1 MYGVEH
7 YILADN
13 REWQPLFSV
22 TDVAD
27 FEEIMSA
34 VYIAY
39 PEAAGVVGYIPVYKS
54 RIRGLQDAHCSIW
67 QRTAAAVGHHAGDI
81 VCHGCNGGHN
91 PKQKQ

>member
-1 MYGVEH
+1 MYGVER

-39 PEAAGVVGYIPVYKS
+39 PEAAGVVGYIPV
-54 RIRGLQDAHCSIW
+54 
-67 QRTAAAVGHHAGDI
+67 
-81 VCHGCNGGHN
+81 
-91 PKQKQ
+91 